1 MSGDPGMETPVAPLP
16 APESSSRR
24 RTRMRDLPKAR
35 EVQGAPT
42 FFTPFRSGLAYAF
55 GAWRVVLCVLVVHL
69 ALALTVVMPFQARM
83 AERLDGHAHGPAL
96 SGTPDA
102 YDRAVGW
109 EEGGLAA
116 GVWIDAKRLEK
127 PLLDS
132 QKLTVF
138 WIGIVA
144 WLFGALVNGGYLGT
158 MRTGE
163 RVTFGSFLEQG
174 GRSFGRMLR
183 VGIVFA
189 LAYYVLATAVMVVW
203 AKAAE
208 VNEVWS
214 ATSETK
220 WWGDLI
226 RFSVMIVAFLWM
238 RVAAD
243 LARADLVRTGRRSAL
258 LAYLRGIGWTLRH
271 PLRTFGLALFVGAP
285 AFLLLI
291 GLGILL
297 GVVDSGGLWMLL
309 LGFVVVQLAAFVRL
323 AARAA
328 VLTGS
333 LVLLDQVSTRPA

>member
-1 MSGDPGMETPVAPLP
+1 MSGDPGMETPTAPLP
-16 APESSSRR
+16 APEPTRPR

-35 EVQGAPT
+35 ERQGEPT
-42 FFTPFRSGLAYAF
+42 FFTPLRTGLAYAF
-55 GAWRVVLCVLVVHL
+55 GAWRVVLAVLFVHL
-69 ALALTVVMPFQARM
+69 ALALSVVMPFQARM
-83 AERLDGHAHGPAL
+83 AERLDTHAHAPAL
-96 SGTPDA
+96 AGTPDA
-102 YDRAVGW
+102 YDRAAGW

-158 MRTGE
+158 MRAGG
-163 RVTFGSFLEQG
+163 RVTFGAFLEHG

-189 LAYYVLATAVMVVW
+189 LAYYVLATLVMVVW
-203 AKAAE
+203 ARAAQ
-208 VNEVWS
+208 VDEVWS
-214 ATSETK
+214 ATSETA
-220 WWGDLI
+220 WWGNLM
-226 RFSVMIVAFLWM
+226 RFAVMIVAFLWM

-271 PLRTFGLALFVGAP
+271 PLRTFGLALFIGAP

-291 GLGILL
+291 GLGFLL
-297 GVVDSGGLWMLL
+297 GVVEQGDVWMLL
-309 LGFVVVQLAAFVRL
+309 LGFVIVQLAAYVRL

-328 VLTGS
+328 VLTGN
-333 LVLLDQVSTRPA
+333 LTLLDQVAPRPI